1 MIGKIV
7 KLMRVSKNIKQSE
20 LAKMTNIAASTISN
34 YEINSISISA
44 ENLRII
50 AEACN
55 YEILFKDKE
64 SNKVYKID
72 DAKRFPSDIRAKK

>member
-1 MIGKIV
+1 MMGKIV
-7 KLMRVSKNIKQSE
+7 KFMRISKNIKQSE
-20 LAKMTNIAASTISN
+20 LAKMTHIASSTISN
-34 YEINSISISA
+34 YEIDSISISA

-64 SNKVYKID
+64 NNKIYKID
-72 DAKRFPSDIRAKK
+72 DVKRFPNDIRAKK